1 MHTLKPH
8 RFLAVILLFAL
19 AALPGC
25 TGTPAQP
32 AETPSDRSWATIA
45 FDFQKQSGH
54 ASNQFAVWVETAD
67 GQYVKTL
74 YATKFTAAGGYKNR
88 PDSIP
93 TWVDR
98 SGLAGLSKEQV
109 DVMAGATPKS
119 GAQSYTWDLTGADG
133 APVPAGTYKFFVEG
147 SLRWKNRVLHAGEIA
162 IGGEAATATA
172 TAAFT
177 YETSPDQPALS
188 DDSPEHD
195 MIGTV
200 TAGVHAVTVPH
211 RA

>member
-8 RFLAVILLFAL
+8 GFLAVILLFAL
-19 AALPGC
+19 AALAGCAGESEQRTEAPPDRPGV
-25 TGTPAQP
+25 
-32 AETPSDRSWATIA
+32 TIA
-45 FDFQKQSGH
+45 FDFQKQSGY
-54 ASNQFAVWVETAD
+54 AANQFAVWIETAD

-98 SGLAGLSKEQV
+98 SGLAGLSDAQV
-109 DVMAGATPKS
+109 DVMTGATPKS

-147 SLRWKNRVLHAGEIA
+147 SLRWKNRVLYTGEIA
-162 IGGEAATATA
+162 VGGEAATAA
-172 TAAFT
+172 ASAAFT
-177 YETSPDQPALS
+177 YEASPDQPALS
-188 DDSPEHD
+188 DDAPEHD

-200 TAGVHAVTVPH
+200 TAVYTP
-211 RA
+211 